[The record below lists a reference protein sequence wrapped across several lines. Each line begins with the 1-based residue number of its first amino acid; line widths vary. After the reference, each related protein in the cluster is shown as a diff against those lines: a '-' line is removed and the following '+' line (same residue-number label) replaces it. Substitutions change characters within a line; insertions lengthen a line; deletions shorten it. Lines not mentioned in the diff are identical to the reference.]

1 MKYHTV
7 VRGLCLSA
15 VLFAVPAWAQVTV
28 RINLAPPPVQY
39 EIAPQLEPGFAWA
52 PGYWAWNVDRH
63 VWIRG
68 RTIVQR
74 DGYRWEPDRWE
85 QRDLAYYRHPGR
97 WERDAGHHVIKAKKP
112 KKAKHW
118 NNAAGDDGPGQGKG
132 GKGGKPGKD
141 R

>member
-7 VRGLCLSA
+7 VRSLCLCAMLVSA
-15 VLFAVPAWAQVTV
+15 PAWAQVSV
-28 RINLAPPPVQY
+28 RIILAPPPPQY
-39 EIAPQLEPGFAWA
+39 EVAPPMAPGHVWA

-85 QRDLAYYRHPGR
+85 QRNESYYRSPGR
-97 WERDAGHHVIKAKKP
+97 WERDASYRVVKEKKP
-112 KKAKHW
+112 KKPKHW
-118 NNAAGDDGPGQGKG
+118 NNGGDHDN
-132 GKGGKPGKD
+132 KPG
-141 R
+141 RGPQHER